1 MAFDLGL
8 TLFTEGGALTQA
20 RQVESL
26 LECNAATAAYG
37 LQLTP
42 AQAQAL
48 LDTRSGALRK
58 TGRVEL
64 SGGILEQLILTFC
77 DSPYLTRD
85 NYEAALH
92 TLVDLFYHFKNETED
107 RVGDAALLTYMK
119 RAFDGQCR
127 GSLELLAGT
136 ALPEMARKLRERYAS
151 PLPQQEVTND

>member
-1 MAFDLGL
+1 M
-8 TLFTEGGALTQA
+8 
-20 RQVESL
+20 ESL

-64 SGGILEQLILTFC
+64 GGGILEQLILTFC

-85 NYEAALH
+85 NYEETLH
-92 TLVDLFYHFKNETED
+92 TLVNLFYHFKNETED
-107 RVGDAALLTYMK
+107 RVGDTALLTYMK

-136 ALPEMARKLRERYAS
+136 ALPEMARKLRERCAS
-151 PLPQQEVTND
+151 PLPRQEVTND

>member
-8 TLFTEGGALTQA
+8 TLFTEGGTLTQA

-26 LECNAATAAYG
+26 LECNAATASYG

-85 NYEAALH
+85 NYEETLH

-136 ALPEMARKLRERYAS
+136 ALPEMARKLRERCAS
-151 PLPQQEVTND
+151 PLPRQEVTDD

>member
-1 MAFDLGL
+1 MEA
-8 TLFTEGGALTQA
+8 
-20 RQVESL
+20 L

-64 SGGILEQLILTFC
+64 GGGILEQLILTFC

-85 NYEAALH
+85 NYEETLH
-92 TLVDLFYHFKNETED
+92 TLVNLFYHFKNETED

-136 ALPEMARKLRERYAS
+136 ALPEMARKLRERCAS
-151 PLPQQEVTND
+151 PLPRQEVTND

>member
-1 MAFDLGL
+1 MAFHLGL
-8 TLFTEGGALTQA
+8 TLCTEGGALTQA

-42 AQAQAL
+42 AQVQAL

-58 TGRVEL
+58 PGRVEL
-64 SGGILEQLILTFC
+64 GGGTLEQLILTFC

-85 NYEAALH
+85 NYEEALH
-92 TLVDLFYHFKNETED
+92 TLVDLFYYFKNETED

-136 ALPEMARKLRERYAS
+136 ALPEMARKLRGRRAS
-151 PLPQQEVTND
+151 PLPRQEVTDD